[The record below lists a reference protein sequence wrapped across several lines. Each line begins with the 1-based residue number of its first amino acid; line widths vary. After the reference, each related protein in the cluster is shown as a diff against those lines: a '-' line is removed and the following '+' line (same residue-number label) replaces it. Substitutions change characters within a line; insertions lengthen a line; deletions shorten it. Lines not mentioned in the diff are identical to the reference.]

1 MWKQLQIGTLIL
13 FVLFA
18 VLTVFCQVRCGMLGG
33 QIARGEA
40 SPEALEQMQAQ
51 AKKAAFGALARLL
64 ACMLCGALGMQ

>member
-1 MWKQLQIGTLIL
+1 
-13 FVLFA
+13 
-18 VLTVFCQVRCGMLGG
+18 MLGG

-51 AKKAAFGALARLL
+51 AKKAAFGALASLL